1 VSDFNGRIAA
11 IIRAFQQDEP
21 GGLEVRLA
29 IRRMLKAEHDEGWN
43 AGYGEGVHDQWE
55 ANRCER
61 EREGGTIGPP
71 LEQDGHH
78 PEGDYDLWHLA
89 VYIPAIPCGSE
100 EAVAEL
106 LAANGIETYRM
117 WPVENGAQMKAAMD
131 EFTESLVK
139 TSTEEGS
146 GDA

>member
-1 VSDFNGRIAA
+1 VADFNGRIGA
-11 IIRAFQQDEP
+11 IVQTFQENEP
-21 GGLEVRLA
+21 GNLGSRAAVRRVLA
-29 IRRMLKAEHDEGWN
+29 AERKEGWDEGYREGAWD
-43 AGYGEGVHDQWE
+43 AGE
-55 ANRCER
+55 AYRLER